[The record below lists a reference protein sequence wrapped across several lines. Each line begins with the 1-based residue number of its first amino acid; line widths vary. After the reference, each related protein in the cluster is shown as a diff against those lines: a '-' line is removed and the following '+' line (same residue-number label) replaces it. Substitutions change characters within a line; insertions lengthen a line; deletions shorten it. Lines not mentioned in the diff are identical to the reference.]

1 MKSKKKVRGSFFTLL
16 LKGYVIFTIVLVM
29 VIFSIFIGSV
39 YGFVKIVEKEESEG
53 IQDYKIV
60 LEEGKYEEL
69 PIEKVAGKGSY
80 FAIVNESNEIIYKS
94 KLGVEYNILNM
105 DELEHVPRYDAS
117 YSSYVSEFENSKG
130 EKRIS
135 LNIEEKNEL
144 EEAFD
149 YRFILDESLNI
160 IYESVD
166 TGKSKFTEREFL
178 LLTNTLDD
186 DYKIYRYPFKSE
198 NGQSYTIII
207 YEMSERFTSLIE
219 NFKKL
224 CSIAV
229 KTFIISYCILIG
241 LLIIW
246 LQKKVKR
253 PLNIL
258 QEALSKFSKRDTG
271 EQISYEG
278 TNEFVEICDSFND
291 MSQRL
296 HKSECERIKAEEKKK
311 KMLADISHDLKT
323 PITVIQG
330 YARAV
335 CDNLVPEEEKNQ
347 YLMTIS
353 KKADLLNE
361 LINTFHD
368 YSKMDHPDYILNL
381 EPEDI
386 VVFLRDYIADKYN
399 EFELEDFDLIIEIPE
414 KHVICDIDK
423 FQLKRVFD
431 NLISNSI
438 KYNKKGTT
446 IICSLT
452 ILSDS
457 VRIIIGDNGVGIADD
472 FKDDIFEPF
481 MVGEKSRNKYS
492 SGLGLAI
499 CKKIIE
505 AHDGKIAL
513 ISNSASE
520 FKTEF
525 EIILPIK

>member
-1 MKSKKKVRGSFFTLL
+1 MRSKKKVRGSFFTLL
-16 LKGYVIFTIVLVM
+16 LKGYVIFTVVLVGI
-29 VIFSIFIGSV
+29 IFSIFIGSI
-39 YGFVKIVEKEESEG
+39 YGLLRLVEKEELNQ
-53 IQDYKIV
+53 IQAYKSV
-60 LEEGKYEEL
+60 LERERYDEL
-69 PIEKVAGKGSY
+69 PIEKIAGEDSY
-80 FAIVNESNEIIYKS
+80 FAIVDESNELIYKS
-94 KLGVEYNILNM
+94 KSGVEYNILTR
-105 DELEHVPRYDAS
+105 DELKYVPRYDTS
-117 YSSYVSEFENSKG
+117 YSSHVSEFENSKG
-130 EKRIS
+130 EKQIS
-135 LNIEEKNEL
+135 LNFEGKNEL
-144 EEAFD
+144 EEEVD
-149 YRFILDESLNI
+149 DRFILDEALNI
-160 IYESVD
+160 IYGSVD
-166 TGKSKFTEREFL
+166 TGKNKFTKREFL
-178 LLTNTLDD
+178 LLTNTLDE
-186 DYKIYRYPFKSE
+186 DYKIYRYPFVSE
-198 NGQSYTIII
+198 NGQNHTIII
-207 YEMSERFTSLIE
+207 YEMSERFTSLIGS
-219 NFKKL
+219 FKRL
-224 CSIAV
+224 GSIAGR
-229 KTFIISYCILIG
+229 TFIIAYCLLIG
-241 LLIIW
+241 LFILW

-253 PLNIL
+253 PLKML
-258 QEALSKFSKRDTG
+258 QEALSKFSKGGSG
-271 EQISYEG
+271 ERIFYEG
-278 TNEFVEICDSFND
+278 TSEFVEICDSFND

-296 HKSECERIKAEEKKK
+296 NKSESERIKAEEKKK

-335 CDNLVPEEEKNQ
+335 CDDLVPEEEKHQ

-368 YSKMDHPDYILNL
+368 YSKMDHPDYTLNL
-381 EPEDI
+381 KPEDI

-399 EFELEDFDLIIEIPE
+399 EFELEDFDLIVEIPE

-505 AHDGKIAL
+505 VHDGKIAL

-525 EIILPIK
+525 EITLPIK